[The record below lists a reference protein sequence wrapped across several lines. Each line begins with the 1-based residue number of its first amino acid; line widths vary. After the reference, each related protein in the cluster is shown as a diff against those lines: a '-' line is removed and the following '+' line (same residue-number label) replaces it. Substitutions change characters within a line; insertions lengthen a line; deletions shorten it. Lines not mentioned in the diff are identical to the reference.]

1 MSGHVLGELTTE
13 DVAAAD
19 FRIAILPV
27 GAVEQHGP
35 HLSVL
40 TDARIAERFAQLLAE
55 RLGGTALLCPLLPY
69 GLSEHHAAFAGTV
82 TLRPATFI
90 SLVGDIIDSLAAQGF
105 DKVVVVNG
113 HGGNIEAL
121 SLVARDQRVRNRD
134 RVGSMRWETMAHYV
148 CAEGTAG
155 TAYGHACENETSLAM
170 VLAPELLRPDR
181 VRAPEGAR
189 IDIPHA
195 MPPRALVDTAY
206 AFDELTVDGVWGDP
220 RAAGVERGERIL
232 GTALARAEEYCRA
245 LAEEPS
251 PAG

>member
-19 FRIAILPV
+19 FRLAIVPV

-35 HLSVL
+35 HLAVL
-40 TDARIAERFAQLLAE
+40 TDARIAERFAGLLAE
-55 RLGGTALLCPLLPY
+55 RLDGTALLCPLLPY

-105 DKVVVVNG
+105 DKVVLVNG
-113 HGGNIEAL
+113 HGGNMEAL
-121 SLVARDQRVRNRD
+121 SLVARDQRARNGV
-134 RVGSMRWETMAHYV
+134 RVGSLMWARLAHDV

-155 TAYGHACENETSLAM
+155 SAYGHACENETSLAM

-181 VRAPEGAR
+181 VRAPVGAR
-189 IDIPHA
+189 IDVLHA

-206 AFDELTVDGVWGDP
+206 SFDELTPDGVWGDP
-220 RAAGVERGERIL
+220 RSASTERGERIL
-232 GTALARAEEYCRA
+232 ATALERAEEYCRA
-245 LAEEPS
+245 LAKEP
-251 PAG
+251 PARR